1 MTTFMS
7 SRAKSVSGEKTEPLE
22 RLRTEPTWVG
32 GGGGLNQAPVR
43 LKPGFQAHPRQKT
56 RDKKRRMGGKER
68 KSEAASQRSIRDQ
81 PGPPDPTSLP
91 SPHWCEQAGNSG
103 SLGFACLDVG
113 EDRLLL
119 GGSLDVVNPPP
130 PPFISASNS
139 GLLLG
144 SFQATN
150 YRLNTHVF
158 QLHAGGSREGRGT
171 PSSLQVE
178 VRKMTFCFQMSNS
191 E

>member
-1 MTTFMS
+1 MS
-7 SRAKSVSGEKTEPLE
+7 
-22 RLRTEPTWVG
+22 
-32 GGGGLNQAPVR
+32 QAPVR
-43 LKPGFQAHPRQKT
+43 LKPGFQVHPRQKT

-91 SPHWCEQAGNSG
+91 SLHWCEQAGNSG
-103 SLGFACLDVG
+103 SLGFACRDVG

-119 GGSLDVVNPPP
+119 GGSLDAVNLPPP
-130 PPFISASNS
+130 TFHLS
-139 GLLLG
+139 LQLCLLG
-144 SFQATN
+144 SFQAAN
-150 YRLNTHVF
+150 YRLNTHVI